1 MGKAFEYWTS
11 WIGSLTLKSQSQRT
25 NTQIFRVPEKR
36 ERKKEICTEIIQK
49 PFFNLKDLSFR

>member
-36 ERKKEICTEIIQK
+36 EREKKK
-49 PFFNLKDLSFR
+49 YARK